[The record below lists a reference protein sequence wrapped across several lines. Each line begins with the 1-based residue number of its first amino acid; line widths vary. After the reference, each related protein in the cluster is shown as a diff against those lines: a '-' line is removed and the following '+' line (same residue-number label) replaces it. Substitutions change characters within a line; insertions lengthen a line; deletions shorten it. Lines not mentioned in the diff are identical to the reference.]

1 MPADLDAFAAHLAG
15 SFIPNAVIIDATASE
30 APAEHYESW
39 MRAGVNVITPNKK
52 VRSLGAIFRVFFQ
65 AKMCASTDH
74 YTMGLRR
81 ALAPMSSRPIKRC
94 SRGPSWECGML
105 GKAGRSL

>member
-1 MPADLDAFAAHLAG
+1 MDLDAFAAHLAG

-52 VRSLGAIFRVFFQ
+52 ACLLLPMLPAYATCLLLPAYATCRLVSIELG
-65 AKMCASTDH
+65 CALDRQLDS
-74 YTMGLRR
+74 
-81 ALAPMSSRPIKRC
+81 ACRC
-94 SRGPSWECGML
+94 D
-105 GKAGRSL
+105 